1 MSSASKGHAESLPET
16 AISRA
21 IGRLIT
27 VIGESSS
34 WLWLVL
40 VLVIIGQVL
49 LRYVF
54 GQGSILLEELQWHIY
69 GIGFL
74 LGVGYCLQADRHVR
88 IDVVA
93 EKFSPRT
100 RAGIEIAGIAIFLL
114 PFAIGVMIEGGK
126 LAYTAWHLNEISAA
140 PGGLSHRWVIK
151 SFIPL
156 GFGLIALA
164 AFARLT
170 RCAALLFGFPKPIS
184 RD

>member
-1 MSSASKGHAESLPET
+1 MSSPSHADAGALPET
-16 AISRA
+16 MVSRV
-21 IGRLIT
+21 IGRFIT
-27 VIGESSS
+27 TIGDGAS

-74 LGVGYCLQADRHVR
+74 LGIGYCLQADRHVR

-93 EKFSPRT
+93 ERFSPRT
-100 RAGIEIAGIAIFLL
+100 RAAIEVAGILIFLL
-114 PFAIGVMIEGGK
+114 PFAIGVTIEGGK
-126 LAYTAWHLNEISAA
+126 LAYTAWHLSETSAS
-140 PGGLSHRWVIK
+140 PGGLPYRWVIK
-151 SFIPL
+151 AFIPL
-156 GFGLIALA
+156 GFALIALA

-170 RCAALLFGFPKPIS
+170 RCAALLFGFPKPIL

>member
-1 MSSASKGHAESLPET
+1 MSSASHGDAGALPET
-16 AISRA
+16 SVSRA
-21 IGRLIT
+21 VGRFIT
-27 VIGESSS
+27 AIGEASS

-54 GQGSILLEELQWHIY
+54 GRGSILLEELQWHIY

-93 EKFSPRT
+93 EKFSPRA
-100 RAGIEIAGIAIFLL
+100 RVRIEVAGILLFLL

-126 LAYTAWHLNEISAA
+126 LAHTAWHLNEVSAS
-140 PGGLSHRWVIK
+140 PGGLPYRWVIK
-151 SFIPL
+151 AFIPL

-170 RCAALLFGFPKPIS
+170 RCLALLFGFPKPIS
-184 RD
+184 GK